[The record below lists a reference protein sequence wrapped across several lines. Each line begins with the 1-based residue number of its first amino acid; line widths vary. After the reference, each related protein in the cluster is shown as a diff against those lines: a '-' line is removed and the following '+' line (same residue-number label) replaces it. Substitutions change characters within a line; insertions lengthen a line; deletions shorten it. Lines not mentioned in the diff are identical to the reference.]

1 MIAGLRSVKFQWH
14 MLLMALAWFA
24 GLALADQAV
33 YKCGQEITNQ
43 PNDPSQCEKLLI
55 SNPTQIDGTRVQNG
69 LSPKPVSAVSGPA
82 VERISITPNNPQD
95 ALQRNVQART
105 VLEDEWQ
112 KLSAKHAELVRVFNG
127 GQPALQEGESLQN
140 PQYKRRVAD
149 IQTQIERMA
158 RDMLA
163 LKREL
168 SRQTS
173 NLASV
178 PSEFHL
184 DGTEAKLDV

>member
-1 MIAGLRSVKFQWH
+1 MLVGLRSVKFQWH
-14 MLLMALAWFA
+14 ILLMALTWFA

-43 PNDPSQCEKLLI
+43 PNDPSQCQKLLI
-55 SNPTQIDGTRVQNG
+55 SNPTQIEGTRVQNG
-69 LSPKPVSAVSGPA
+69 QSPKPVSVVSGTA
-82 VERISITPNNPQD
+82 AERISIPPTKPQD

-112 KLSAKHAELVRVFNG
+112 KLSAKHAEMVRVFNG

-149 IQTQIERMA
+149 MQIQIERMA
-158 RDMLA
+158 RDLMA

-168 SRQTS
+168 SRHTS
-173 NLASV
+173 QLASV
-178 PSEFHL
+178 PS
-184 DGTEAKLDV
+184 K

>member
-14 MLLMALAWFA
+14 ILLMALPWFA
-24 GLALADQAV
+24 GMALADQAV

-43 PNDPSQCEKLLI
+43 PNDPSQCQKLLI
-55 SNPTQIDGTRVQNG
+55 SNPTQIEGTRVQNG
-69 LSPKPVSAVSGPA
+69 QSPKTASAVSGTA
-82 VERISITPNNPQD
+82 VERISIAPNNPQD
-95 ALQRNVQART
+95 TLQRNIQART

-112 KLSAKHAELVRVFNG
+112 KLSARHAELVRVFNG

-140 PQYKRRVAD
+140 PQYKRRTVD
-149 IQTQIERMA
+149 MQTQIERMA

-168 SRQTS
+168 SRHTS
-173 NLASV
+173 NLASM
-178 PSEFHL
+178 PS
-184 DGTEAKLDV
+184 K

>member
-1 MIAGLRSVKFQWH
+1 MFAGLRSVTFQWH
-14 MLLMALAWFA
+14 MPLLALPWFA
-24 GLALADQAV
+24 GLALADKAV

-43 PNDPSQCEKLLI
+43 PNDPSQCQKLLI
-55 SNPTQIDGTRVQNG
+55 SNPTQIEGTRVQNAQ
-69 LSPKPVSAVSGPA
+69 SPKPVSAVSGTA

-112 KLSAKHAELVRVFNG
+112 KLSAKHAEMVRVFNG

-149 IQTQIERMA
+149 MQIQIERLA
-158 RDMLA
+158 RDLMA

-168 SRQTS
+168 SRHTS
-173 NLASV
+173 QLASV
-178 PSEFHL
+178 PS
-184 DGTEAKLDV
+184 K

>member
-1 MIAGLRSVKFQWH
+1 MFVGLRSVKFQWH

-43 PNDPSQCEKLLI
+43 PNNPSQCEKLLI

-168 SRQTS
+168 SRQTF
-173 NLASV
+173 NWASV
-178 PSEFHL
+178 PS
-184 DGTEAKLDV
+184 K

>member
-1 MIAGLRSVKFQWH
+1 MIVGLRSVKFKWH
-14 MLLMALAWFA
+14 MLLVALPWFA

-43 PNDPSQCEKLLI
+43 PNDPSQCQKLLI

-69 LSPKPVSAVSGPA
+69 QSPKTVSAVSGTA
-82 VERISITPNNPQD
+82 VERISIPPTHPQD

-112 KLSAKHAELVRVFNG
+112 KISARHAELVRVFNG

-140 PQYKRRVAD
+140 PQYKRRVVD

-158 RDMLA
+158 RDMRA

-168 SRQTS
+168 RRQTS
-173 NLASV
+173 NLGSV
-178 PSEFHL
+178 P
-184 DGTEAKLDV
+184 AK

>member
-1 MIAGLRSVKFQWH
+1 MIASFRSVKFQWPI
-14 MLLMALAWFA
+14 LLMAFQLSA
-24 GLALADQAV
+24 GIALADQAV

-43 PNDPSQCEKLLI
+43 PNDPSQCQKLLI
-55 SNPTQIDGTRVQNG
+55 SNPTQIEGTRVQNG
-69 LSPKPVSAVSGPA
+69 QSPKPVSAVSGPA
-82 VERISITPNNPQD
+82 AERISIPPKNPQD

-112 KLSAKHAELVRVFNG
+112 KLSAKHAEMVRVFNG

-149 IQTQIERMA
+149 MQIQIERMA
-158 RDMLA
+158 RDLMA

-168 SRQTS
+168 SRHTS
-173 NLASV
+173 QLASV
-178 PSEFHL
+178 PS
-184 DGTEAKLDV
+184 K

>member
-1 MIAGLRSVKFQWH
+1 MLVGLRSVKFQWH
-14 MLLMALAWFA
+14 VLLMALPWFA

-43 PNDPSQCEKLLI
+43 PNDPSQCQKLLI
-55 SNPTQIDGTRVQNG
+55 SNPTQIEGTSVQNG
-69 LSPKPVSAVSGPA
+69 QSPKPVSAVSGTA
-82 VERISITPNNPQD
+82 AERISIPPTKPQD

-112 KLSAKHAELVRVFNG
+112 KLSAKHAEMVRVFNG

-149 IQTQIERMA
+149 MQIQIERMA
-158 RDMLA
+158 RDLMA

-168 SRQTS
+168 SRHTS
-173 NLASV
+173 QLASV
-178 PSEFHL
+178 PS
-184 DGTEAKLDV
+184 K

>member
-1 MIAGLRSVKFQWH
+1 MLVGLRSVKFQWH
-14 MLLMALAWFA
+14 KLLMALPWFA

-43 PNDPSQCEKLLI
+43 PNDPSQCQKLLI
-55 SNPTQIDGTRVQNG
+55 SNPTQIEGTRVQNG
-69 LSPKPVSAVSGPA
+69 QSPKPVSVVSGTA
-82 VERISITPNNPQD
+82 AERISIPPTKPQD

-112 KLSAKHAELVRVFNG
+112 KLSAKHAEMVRVFNG

-149 IQTQIERMA
+149 MQIQIERMA
-158 RDMLA
+158 RDLMA

-168 SRQTS
+168 SRHTS
-173 NLASV
+173 QLASV
-178 PSEFHL
+178 PS
-184 DGTEAKLDV
+184 K

>member
-1 MIAGLRSVKFQWH
+1 MLVGLRSVKFQWH
-14 MLLMALAWFA
+14 ILLMALPCFA

-43 PNDPSQCEKLLI
+43 PNDPSQCQKLLI
-55 SNPTQIDGTRVQNG
+55 SNPTQIEGTRVQNG
-69 LSPKPVSAVSGPA
+69 QSPKPVSAVSGTA
-82 VERISITPNNPQD
+82 AERISIPPTKPQD

-112 KLSAKHAELVRVFNG
+112 KLSAKQAEMVRVFNG

-149 IQTQIERMA
+149 MQIQIERMA
-158 RDMLA
+158 RDLMA

-168 SRQTS
+168 SRHTS
-173 NLASV
+173 QLASV
-178 PSEFHL
+178 PS
-184 DGTEAKLDV
+184 K

>member
-1 MIAGLRSVKFQWH
+1 MLVGWRSVKFQWH
-14 MLLMALAWFA
+14 MLLVALPWFA

-33 YKCGQEITNQ
+33 YQCGQEITNR
-43 PNDPSQCEKLLI
+43 PNDPSQCQKLLI
-55 SNPTQIDGTRVQNG
+55 SNPTQIEGTRVQNAQ
-69 LSPKPVSAVSGPA
+69 SPKPVSAVSGTA

-112 KLSAKHAELVRVFNG
+112 KLSAKHAEMVRVFNG

-149 IQTQIERMA
+149 MQIQIERLA
-158 RDMLA
+158 RDLMA

-168 SRQTS
+168 SRHTS
-173 NLASV
+173 QLASV
-178 PSEFHL
+178 PS
-184 DGTEAKLDV
+184 K